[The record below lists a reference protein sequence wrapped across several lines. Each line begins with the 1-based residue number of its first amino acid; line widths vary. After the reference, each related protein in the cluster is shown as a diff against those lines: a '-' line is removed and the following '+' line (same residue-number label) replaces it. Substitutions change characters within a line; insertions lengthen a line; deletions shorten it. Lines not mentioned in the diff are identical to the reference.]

1 MSFDMIM
8 QDQNIEKKQNFVIWI
23 QTVLWSA

>member
-23 QTVLWSA
+23 QTVLWSE

>member
-8 QDQNIEKKQNFVIWI
+8 QDQNIEKKQNFVTWI

>member
-23 QTVLWSA
+23 ETVLWSA